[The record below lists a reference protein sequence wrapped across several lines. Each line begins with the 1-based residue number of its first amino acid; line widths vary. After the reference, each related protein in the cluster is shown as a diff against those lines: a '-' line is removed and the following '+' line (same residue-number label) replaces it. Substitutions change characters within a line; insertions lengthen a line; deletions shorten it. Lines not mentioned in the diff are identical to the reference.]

1 MPALNGKPMAVAQW
15 RARMSNSTAFYSTGV
30 KKSACLRRIVA
41 NTSIGSVW
49 KTSKMAKVDG
59 DAQ

>member
-1 MPALNGKPMAVAQW
+1 MPALNGKKRWTSQW
-15 RARMSNSTAFYSTGV
+15 RARMSNSAAFYSTGV

-41 NTSIGSVW
+41 NTSDRFGLENLQNG
-49 KTSKMAKVDG
+49 KVDG

>member
-41 NTSIGSVW
+41 NTRSVRLENLQNG
-49 KTSKMAKVDG
+49 KVDG